1 MIRKV
6 ILIGNGPSSK
16 FYSQLNHLDGGM
28 TAGFNLTEHNV
39 DIIFVSDKKV
49 INKLE
54 GNPKVHVLKK
64 PFMTKKGG
72 LNLAWNTGHNAYN
85 YLRKMGYTHFEMY
98 GFDLLFSDNWS
109 SSTDRVF
116 NKDLWVQQAIEV
128 DINNEWIQYWN
139 EIIDTPTIIHAP
151 VGAKLYVNSKHAQI
165 EHHENFN
172 Y

>member
-1 MIRKV
+1 
-6 ILIGNGPSSK
+6 
-16 FYSQLNHLDGGM
+16 
-28 TAGFNLTEHNV
+28 
-39 DIIFVSDKKV
+39 
-49 INKLE
+49 
-54 GNPKVHVLKK
+54 
-64 PFMTKKGG
+64 MTKKGG